1 MTELNGTTAIV
12 TGGASGM
19 GEASARRLADAGAT
33 VIILDRD
40 ATKGDKIA
48 SDLGGRFVQADV
60 TNEHDVSAAVAAAAA
75 LAPLRTCIHCA
86 GIGWAERTINRA
98 GSPHSLDTFR
108 KVIEINLIGTFNM
121 LRLAASGMS
130 ANEPDDYGERGVIV
144 NTASIAGYEGQIG
157 QAAYS
162 ASKGG
167 VIALTLTAARDLA
180 AVGIRVCTI
189 APGLIDTPLLG
200 TLPSDARSAL
210 ARSVLFPQRLG
221 VPDDF
226 ASLAMEIVRNHY
238 LNGEVIRM
246 DAGIR
251 MPPK

>member
-1 MTELNGTTAIV
+1 MDLKDTTAIV

-19 GEASARRLADAGAT
+19 GEASARRLSAAGAT
-33 VIILDRD
+33 AIVIDRD
-40 ATKGDKIA
+40 PTKGAKVA

-60 TNEHDVSAAVAAAAA
+60 TNADDVSAAVAAATA

-86 GIGWAERTINRA
+86 GIGWAERTLNRA

-108 KVIEINLIGTFNM
+108 TVIEINLIGTFNV

-130 ANEPDDYGERGVIV
+130 ANEPTDDGERGVIV

-167 VIALTLTAARDLA
+167 VIALTLTTARDLA
-180 AVGIRVCTI
+180 AVGIRVNTI

-200 TLPSDARSAL
+200 ALPDDSRGAL
-210 ARSVLFPQRLG
+210 AKSVLFPQRLG
-221 VPDDF
+221 APDDF
-226 ASLAMEIVRNHY
+226 ASLAMEIVRN
-238 LNGEVIRM
+238 R
-246 DAGIR
+246 
-251 MPPK
+251 

>member
-1 MTELNGTTAIV
+1 MSSLTNTSAVI

-19 GEASARRLADAGAT
+19 GAAASRILAAEGAH
-33 VIILDRD
+33 VVVVDRD
-40 ATKGDKIA
+40 ATKGEAVAADI
-48 SDLGGRFVQADV
+48 GGLFCTADV
-60 TNEHDVSAAVAAAAA
+60 TDEQTVGAAVAAAVE
-75 LAPLRTCIHCA
+75 LGPLRTCIHCA
-86 GIGWAERTINRA
+86 GVGWAERTINRN
-98 GSPHSLDTFR
+98 GEPHDLDRFR
-108 KVIEINLIGTFNM
+108 RIIEINLVGTFNV
-121 LRLAASGMS
+121 LRLAAAGMS
-130 ANEPDDYGERGVIV
+130 ANEPDTDGERGVIV
-144 NTASIAGYEGQIG
+144 NTASVAAFDGQIG

-167 VIALTLTAARDLA
+167 VTSLTLTAARDLA

-200 TLPSDARSAL
+200 TLPDDARSAL
-210 ARSVLFPQRLG
+210 AQSVLFPKRLG
-221 VPDDF
+221 TADDF
-226 ASLAMEIVRNHY
+226 ASLALELVRNHY